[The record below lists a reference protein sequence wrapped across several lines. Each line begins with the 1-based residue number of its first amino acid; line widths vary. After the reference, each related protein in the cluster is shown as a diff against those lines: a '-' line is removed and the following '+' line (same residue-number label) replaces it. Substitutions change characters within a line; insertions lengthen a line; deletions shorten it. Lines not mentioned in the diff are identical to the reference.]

1 MTDKSEYIK
10 KVKEQFDEWNSK
22 WNAERSKLE
31 AKARNAEAGV
41 KKKYEEQIKSLHQ
54 KREDFK
60 QKFEK
65 IQGASEEAWEELKE
79 GLEKSWG
86 ALKESFNK
94 AKSHFD

>member
-1 MTDKSEYIK
+1 MADRKEYTEK
-10 KVKEQFDEWNSK
+10 MKEQFDEWNTK
-22 WNAERSKLE
+22 WKAERSNLE

-41 KKKYEEQIKSLHQ
+41 KKKYEEQIKTLNK

-65 IQGASEEAWEELKE
+65 IQGASGGAWEELKE
-79 GLEKSWG
+79 GLEKSWS
-86 ALKESFNK
+86 ALKKSFKK